1 MIPRIRRRLIQNILR
16 GPPQRRPL
24 AAEAE
29 VRNPRNVFVTVAK
42 VIGEEEGQA
51 AHGVEARAPHGE
63 FLDLRGLAELKGLGR
78 RGVVGRGEVD
88 VVPVEE
94 DVQRLGGGGGGGG
107 AQEDGVEFYLGG
119 EAGGV
124 LVWCGFW
131 GGRCRER
138 VV

>member
-1 MIPRIRRRLIQNILR
+1 M
-16 GPPQRRPL
+16 
-24 AAEAE
+24 
-29 VRNPRNVFVTVAK
+29 
-42 VIGEEEGQA
+42 
-51 AHGVEARAPHGE
+51 
-63 FLDLRGLAELKGLGR
+63 
-78 RGVVGRGEVD
+78 
-88 VVPVEE
+88 PVEE
-94 DVQRLGGGGGGGG
+94 DVQRLRGGGGGGG